1 MDHQL
6 PVLTSGKRFKLLSC
20 GRRWGKTALGLIAV
34 IVGHGSFRGQ
44 FRGALGGGKIWWV
57 TPSYP
62 IASEVWRDL
71 KRAVE
76 GVATRISEVERR
88 VELPGGGS
96 VMVKSADNPD
106 SLRGAGLDG
115 VVIDEAAFCDE
126 DVWARVIPPT
136 ITDRKGWAALLSTPN
151 GFNWFHDLF
160 EFASG
165 DSQWD
170 VFQRPTVDNPLID
183 PVELENIKRGMPLAA
198 YMQEYEACFT
208 SVAGA
213 EFPGDYFH
221 YHIWVDKLP
230 EGISAGC
237 VALDPSKGK
246 NAKRGDFQAA
256 VYTGFHD
263 GLLYVDAILD
273 RVPVGAAVDNTL
285 SLAHRYGARL
295 VAYEGNNFQEEA
307 LAPIFEDRLH
317 GNRLHG
323 IRLICITHT
332 ESKEGRIQSLDPFLR
347 NGSLR
352 FVRSPGAKLL
362 VNQLKEFPM
371 AAHDDGPDAL
381 EMALAHSLQLLN
393 SAPDYDPVQEIL
405 RARGYQ

>member
-1 MDHQL
+1 MEHQL
-6 PVLTSGKRFKLLSC
+6 PVLTSAKRFKLLAC

-34 IVGHGSFRGQ
+34 IVGHGSYRGQ
-44 FRGALGGGKIWWV
+44 FRGALSGGKIWWV

-151 GFNWFHDLF
+151 GYNWFHDLF
-160 EFASG
+160 EFAGS

-170 VFQRPTVDNPLID
+170 VFQRPTSDNPLID
-183 PVELENIKRGMPLAA
+183 PNELENIKRGMSLAA
-198 YMQEYEACFT
+198 FMQEYEARFT

-213 EFPGDYFH
+213 EFPGEYFGE
-221 YHIWVDKLP
+221 HIWCDEFPREAAAVV
-230 EGISAGC
+230 

-246 NAKRGDFQAA
+246 NAKRGDYQAA
-256 VYTGFHD
+256 VACGFYN
-263 GLLYVDAILD
+263 GLLYVDASLD
-273 RVPVGAAVDNTL
+273 RVPIGAAVDNTL
-285 SLAHRYGARL
+285 TLAHRYGAKL
-295 VAYEGNNFQEEA
+295 VIYEGNNFQEEA
-307 LAPIFEDRLH
+307 LLPVFEDRLR

-323 IRLICITHT
+323 IRLHCLVHT

-352 FVRSPGAKLL
+352 FVRSPGTKLL

-381 EMALAHSLQLLN
+381 EMAIAHSLQLLN
-393 SAPDYDPVQEIL
+393 HEPEHDPVQEIL